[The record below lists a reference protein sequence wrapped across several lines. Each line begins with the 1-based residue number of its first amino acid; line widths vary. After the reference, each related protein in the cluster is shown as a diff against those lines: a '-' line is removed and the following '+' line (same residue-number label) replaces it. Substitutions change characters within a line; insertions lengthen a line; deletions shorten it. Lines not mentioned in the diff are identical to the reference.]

1 VIDYARQYTPDIAGW
16 ITKFAE
22 VAGYYDA
29 NGHYAR
35 VQPVFAPTVFS
46 GGALQA
52 VPAARHFE
60 GYERGILRHCPG
72 GSTQPPPD
80 GSAPIAA
87 EGCRTTD
94 VPPGP

>member
-1 VIDYARQYTPDIAGW
+1 
-16 ITKFAE
+16 

-35 VQPVFAPTVFS
+35 VQPVFSPTVFS
-46 GGALQA
+46 GGTLTA
-52 VPAARHFE
+52 VPTNRHFE

-72 GSTQPPPD
+72 GATQPPPD
-80 GSAPIAA
+80 GSAPVAV